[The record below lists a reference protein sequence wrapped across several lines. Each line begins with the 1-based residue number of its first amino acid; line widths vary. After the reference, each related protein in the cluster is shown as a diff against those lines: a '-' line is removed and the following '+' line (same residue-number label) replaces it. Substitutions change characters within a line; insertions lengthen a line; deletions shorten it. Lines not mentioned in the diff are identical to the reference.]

1 MFTEERNAVSKE
13 MESFLDSF
21 KKQSDAV
28 AMRNQQMPESYK
40 QELEAEMVQAKRI
53 HDENV
58 ATSKPTPKKTSK
70 KAQAA
75 QQPAVKPES

>member
-1 MFTEERNAVSKE
+1 
-13 MESFLDSF
+13 
-21 KKQSDAV
+21 
-28 AMRNQQMPESYK
+28 MPEGYK

-75 QQPAVKPES
+75 QQPAAKPER